1 MNIALLGWAHVH
13 AESYARCLVDLP
25 DVALIAIFDRGGRE
39 RPHWAGPGVRVAPTL
54 EEALASADAVVIAS
68 ANSDHKEL
76 AIAAA
81 RAGRHVLCE
90 KPLAATV
97 PDAMAIID
105 AAREAGI
112 VLATAFPVRF
122 VPAVTSAWRAVR
134 AGTYGR
140 ILALSGANNG
150 QVPDP
155 AWFTDPALAGGGA
168 VMDHTVHLADLMRWF
183 LQDEVVEI
191 YAEIDTL
198 LHDIRVDDVGVL
210 SVRFAGGAIGT
221 IDASWNRPPE
231 YPSWGGLEL
240 RIVAEGGVI
249 DLDPFAQRLTVY
261 GRRGAAWVDWGTDAN
276 RAMLQAFGRACR
288 GEPTLLASGEDGLEA
303 LKFVRMAYESA
314 RDGAPVRAAFSNE

>member
-13 AESYARCLVDLP
+13 AESYARCLADLP
-25 DVALIAIFDRGGRE
+25 GVTLTAIFDGHAHE
-39 RPHWAGPGVRVAPTL
+39 RPSWAGPGVRVAPTL
-54 EEALASADAVVIAS
+54 EEAIASADAVVIAS
-68 ANSDHKEL
+68 ANDDHKEL

-90 KPLAATV
+90 KPLATTV
-97 PDAMAIID
+97 SDAVAMVE
-105 AAREAGI
+105 AAREAGV

-140 ILALSGANNG
+140 ILAFSGSNNG
-150 QVPDP
+150 QVPGP
-155 AWFTDPALAGGGA
+155 AWFTDPRRAGGGA

-183 LQDEVVEI
+183 LQDEVAEI

-198 LHDIRVDDVGVL
+198 MHDIPVDDVGVL

-221 IDASWNRPPE
+221 IDASWNRPAA
-231 YPSWGGLEL
+231 YSSWGGLEL

-249 DLDPFAQRLTVY
+249 DIDAFAQRLTVY
-261 GRRGAAWVDWGTDAN
+261 GPGGAAWVDWGSDAN
-276 RAMLQAFGRACR
+276 RAMLHAFGRACQ
-288 GEPTLLASGEDGLEA
+288 GQPTLLATGEDGLEA
-303 LKFVRMAYESA
+303 LKLVRMAYESA
-314 RDGAPVRAAFSNE
+314 RSGAPAHV